1 MTTAFAFAFVDV
13 VDAVATLLPLRR
25 GAEKEA
31 DLREKDGFRS
41 RVFVLAEEGGG
52 RWPFGAVAGGGG
64 GLLDGKA
71 MKGAE
76 KD

>member
-1 MTTAFAFAFVDV
+1 VTTAFAFAFVDA

-41 RVFVLAEEGGG
+41 RVFVLAEEGG
-52 RWPFGAVAGGGG
+52 R
-64 GLLDGKA
+64 
-71 MKGAE
+71 
-76 KD
+76 